1 LVQARKLTRFAGRP
15 GGVFYGWWLA
25 VTAALVMVIGTVPMF
40 QGMPIWFVVLE
51 RGFHWNSAQLSLAFS
66 LSRVEG
72 SIMGPIA
79 GYLIDRVGPRRMVL
93 IGMSVLGIGF
103 VAFSR
108 VNSLW
113 QFYLVFI
120 VMSSGTGLGTWLPM
134 MTVLNNW
141 FIRRRS
147 IAMGIAMVG
156 FAMGGVLL
164 VPALAW
170 SVDPDRFGLNAWRN
184 SALLTGAV
192 IILVAYPIS
201 RMVRDRPED
210 YGQIP
215 DGDLRE
221 PASPPGDESGAGA
234 ADFDY
239 TWQQAIRTKA
249 FWLISMGHAC
259 SSIVIVTL
267 MVHLGT
273 LLTDR
278 GFSLQTVAWVV
289 AAQTGVSAVFNLVG
303 GYVGDRIPMRLALF
317 GFSAIQSGALIL
329 LLMIQSPAMAFLFA
343 VVFGVG
349 FGGRTPLTT
358 SIRGLYFGRRAF
370 ASITGISMIPMNVF
384 LLVSPLFAGIMFE
397 ATGSYDIPFTVV
409 AVVSF
414 MGAVMFLFLG
424 KPKPS
429 LEKG

>member
-1 LVQARKLTRFAGRP
+1 MVQARKLTRFAGRP
-15 GGVFYGWWLA
+15 RGVFYGWWLA

-141 FIRRRS
+141 FVRRRS